1 MQGYVSGGK
10 KFPTRNPSHPEGR
23 SLFPAVTIPNPT
35 NEKVQSGRSRC
46 ETPWAA
52 KEGIKDI
59 LVGIDTRLVSDPA
72 PSQTASPVSSGPQ
85 KILVELPDNVATNES
100 IGKLL
105 DEKLPSASTNETV
118 INMLAALTDS
128 LSNGVAKILTD
139 NINGEVKD
147 ALYEGF
153 RKEFAKE
160 RKALYDIVSDLRY
173 KVQSLVTGQWWLATP
188 KWVYLIFSV
197 LFLTSIG
204 LGIWCYNLY
213 KENEQLQ
220 KVEWLYRYERVSY
233 DAEGIRNMMLREEAM
248 MVGNRQEQ
256 DSIKEMT
263 IRLERRKSADRTH
276 VYFRPSD
283 PWTPE
288 SNNHLW

>member
-1 MQGYVSGGK
+1 MADLYSLVK
-10 KFPTRNPSHPEGR
+10 KQD
-23 SLFPAVTIPNPT
+23 
-35 NEKVQSGRSRC
+35 EKIDALLK
-46 ETPWAA
+46 PA
-52 KEGIKDI
+52 KENKDI

-85 KILVELPDNVATNES
+85 KILVELLYNVATNES

-139 NINGEVKD
+139 NINGKVKD

-153 RKEFAKE
+153 RKEFTKE
-160 RKALYDIVSDLRY
+160 RKALYDVVSDLRY

-197 LFLTSIG
+197 L
-204 LGIWCYNLY
+204 LGH
-213 KENEQLQ
+213 LQ
-220 KVEWLYRYERVSY
+220 NPV
-233 DAEGIRNMMLREEAM
+233 
-248 MVGNRQEQ
+248 
-256 DSIKEMT
+256 
-263 IRLERRKSADRTH
+263 
-276 VYFRPSD
+276 
-283 PWTPE
+283 
-288 SNNHLW
+288 

>member
-1 MQGYVSGGK
+1 MADLYSLVK
-10 KFPTRNPSHPEGR
+10 KQD
-23 SLFPAVTIPNPT
+23 
-35 NEKVQSGRSRC
+35 EKIDDLLK
-46 ETPWAA
+46 TA
-52 KEGIKDI
+52 KENKDM

-85 KILVELPDNVATNES
+85 KILVELPDNVATNEC

-105 DEKLPSASTNETV
+105 DEKLSSASTNETV
-118 INMLAALTDS
+118 NNMLAALPDS

-139 NINGEVKD
+139 NINGKVND

-153 RKEFAKE
+153 RKEFSKE
-160 RKALYDIVSDLRY
+160 RKALYDVVSDLRY

-204 LGIWCYNLY
+204 LGIWCYNLNQ
-213 KENEQLQ
+213 ENTHLQ
-220 KVEWLYRYERVSY
+220 KVEWLYRYERISY

-263 IRLERRKSADRTH
+263 IRLERRKRAERTH

-283 PWTPE
+283 HWTPK
-288 SNNHLW
+288 SGNLLW

>member
-1 MQGYVSGGK
+1 MADLYSLVK
-10 KFPTRNPSHPEGR
+10 KQD
-23 SLFPAVTIPNPT
+23 
-35 NEKVQSGRSRC
+35 EKIDDLLK
-46 ETPWAA
+46 TA
-52 KEGIKDI
+52 KENKDM

-118 INMLAALTDS
+118 NNMLAALPDS

-139 NINGEVKD
+139 NINGKVKD

-160 RKALYDIVSDLRY
+160 RKALYDVVSDLRY

-188 KWVYLIFSV
+188 QMGISHFLCIIPHFDRAWYMV
-197 LFLTSIG
+197 LLSQSREYPSSESRMA
-204 LGIWCYNLY
+204 LPLRAH
-213 KENEQLQ
+213 QL
-220 KVEWLYRYERVSY
+220 
-233 DAEGIRNMMLREEAM
+233 
-248 MVGNRQEQ
+248 
-256 DSIKEMT
+256 
-263 IRLERRKSADRTH
+263 RR
-276 VYFRPSD
+276 
-283 PWTPE
+283 
-288 SNNHLW
+288 

>member
-1 MQGYVSGGK
+1 MADLYSLVK
-10 KFPTRNPSHPEGR
+10 KQD
-23 SLFPAVTIPNPT
+23 
-35 NEKVQSGRSRC
+35 EKIDDLLK
-46 ETPWAA
+46 TA
-52 KEGIKDI
+52 KENKDM
-59 LVGIDTRLVSDPA
+59 LVGIDTRLVSAPA

-118 INMLAALTDS
+118 NNMLAALPDS

-139 NINGEVKD
+139 NINGKVND

-153 RKEFAKE
+153 RKEFSKE
-160 RKALYDIVSDLRY
+160 RKALYDVVSDLRY
-173 KVQSLVTGQWWLATP
+173 KAQSLVTGQWWLATP

-204 LGIWCYNLY
+204 LGICCYNLNQ
-213 KENEQLQ
+213 ENTHLQ
-220 KVEWLYRYERVSY
+220 KIEWLYRYERISY

-256 DSIKEMT
+256 DSIKEMA
-263 IRLERRKSADRTH
+263 IQLERRKRAERTH
-276 VYFRPSD
+276 IYFRPSD